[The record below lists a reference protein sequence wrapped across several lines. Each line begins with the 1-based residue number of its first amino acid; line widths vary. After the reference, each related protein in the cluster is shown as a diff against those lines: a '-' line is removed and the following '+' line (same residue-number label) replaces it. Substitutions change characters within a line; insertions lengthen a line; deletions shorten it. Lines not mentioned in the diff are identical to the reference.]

1 MLGGHASLTVFVG
14 VVTQSLPMCLIT
26 HFHGLKEESAT
37 LHQAASINM
46 LTPAV

>member
-26 HFHGLKEESAT
+26 HFHGLKEEVQ
-37 LHQAASINM
+37 LFIKQ
-46 LTPAV
+46 PA